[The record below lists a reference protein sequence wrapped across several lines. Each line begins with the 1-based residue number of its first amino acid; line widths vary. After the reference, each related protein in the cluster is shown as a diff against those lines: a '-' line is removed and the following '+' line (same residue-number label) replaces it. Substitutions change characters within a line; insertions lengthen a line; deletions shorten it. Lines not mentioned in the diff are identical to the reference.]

1 MVVELSRDIVML
13 IATMSNLEK
22 GGYRK
27 GVSTVIDFEVT
38 DYCFV

>member
-22 GGYRK
+22 EGCRK
-27 GVSTVIDFEVT
+27 RVSTVIDFEVT